1 MSSVE
6 TNQRLSRPVQR
17 SSTNAVASLSDSLVR
32 RPALLVLPVL
42 GFMACFFGYPIVL
55 MIARSFTDFPG
66 GAGLGIDNYVWLFGD
81 ATNARVFLRTLMSAG
96 LVTLLCLL
104 VGYPYAYLLTVVSR
118 KWRAILLIMVLVPF
132 WTSFMVRNYA
142 WLILLQRQG
151 VINDL
156 LDRIGVG
163 RVDLIGNLSGV
174 MVGMTHIML
183 PFLILP
189 LFANLQK
196 IDRTLL
202 VAAQSLGAT
211 PMVAFIKVYLPLSL
225 PGVIAG
231 SLIVYVLALG
241 FYITPALLGSP
252 QNSLISQLIATQAS
266 TLLAWGRAG
275 AMGTVLLL
283 ITLVLVWLALKAD
296 PSAKMAGDKL

>member
-1 MSSVE
+1 M
-6 TNQRLSRPVQR
+6 L
-17 SSTNAVASLSDSLVR
+17 R
-32 RPALLVLPVL
+32 RPALLLLPVI
-42 GFMACFFGYPIVL
+42 GFMAFFFGYPIVL
-55 MIARSFTDFPG
+55 MIARSFTDFPD
-66 GAGLGIDNYVWLFGD
+66 GAGLGLDNYIWLFGD
-81 ATNARVFLRTLMSAG
+81 ATNIRVFIRTLFSAG
-96 LVTLLCLL
+96 LVTLVCLL
-104 VGYPYAYLLTVVSR
+104 IGYPYAYLLTVASR
-118 KWRAILLIMVLVPF
+118 KWRAVLLIMVLVPF

-151 VINDL
+151 VVNDL
-156 LDRIGVG
+156 LERIGVG
-163 RVDLIGNLSGV
+163 RLDLIGNLSGV

-202 VAAQSLGAT
+202 AAAQSLGAS
-211 PMVAFIKVYLPLSL
+211 PLMAFIKVYFPLSM

-252 QNSLISQLIATQAS
+252 QNSMISQLIATQAS

-283 ITLVLVWLALKAD
+283 ITLVLVWLAMKAD
-296 PSAKMAGDKL
+296 PSAKLTEERP